1 MKRKHQLTLPQT
13 ARMLALLA
21 LFLTVLVSPVLAQ
34 SNPTIVDETGN
45 LDVAAVQRAAQ
56 PLVARGAQV
65 GIFLVQRGGEDD
77 ALRRYQRAGLA
88 GGNAINPDVI
98 AIYVSFDPRFSEIA
112 YGDRWNAALRTNNNV
127 ETIRQNQLNPGLAS
141 GNATRGVV
149 DALTQIERSIASPP
163 VPAGGTTVNI
173 NPVPIVAGV
182 IFLVLLAVAGPM
194 LWSGFQK
201 RRRAAQALQASRTAA
216 EEARRTTSSV
226 IVDFSREVRN
236 AQEKAKFDR
245 VSYAET
251 DARQLAALQ
260 SEVEQRFA
268 RLQEQFA
275 GVEKSLVMHQNPG
288 QTDYDT
294 ATQQYRQIAQ
304 EVSALREQLAQV
316 EARRAELD
324 RIAQAA
330 PGEVDKAKK
339 ALADVAAHLSDLSV
353 DLQPEAALRSVESLV
368 ERAEQLLKE
377 RRAADAIAAAEAA
390 SATIARLAST
400 IARIRDIQDGI
411 NAGRAAAERAAT
423 EGFRIEAG
431 MASFN
436 TAEGLLRQAA
446 SALPVVGPDGIA
458 SLLDQADKARELGV
472 IRGGGLPARY
482 RANLERLEKVKAAGE
497 ALAAFIDEGW
507 RVFDIVDEF
516 AESAWDDIR
525 GNGSEAERA
534 ADEAQE
540 LWERAAERN
549 SMERQEFI
557 EASADLD
564 QAEERI
570 AYSRALIEAIIK
582 RLKDLE
588 AARDAARDEIAAA
601 EADIMQGRAF
611 VAANDPDVGKE
622 PEKLLA
628 RAESALAQARAEIQQ
643 ERPDW
648 LQIVRLAHEA
658 NHLADEALRGA
669 RSEVDAMNRLRDQL
683 KRMQQ
688 VATAEVQKIVQ
699 FMTIHPRDLPVGAQD
714 RINGLQ
720 INLQAAYAAAQSAEQ
735 KEEEA
740 RADALRDAIERYTA
754 LEQQAAQI
762 YADIQNHYRRI
773 EALRRQVR
781 AEVDRARSAISRAES
796 LSVRAGGLVSQN
808 ASGFALLQEARASYG
823 RIGEIHSDSDAE
835 RSLAWARDAYD
846 KAERAS
852 RIFEEQIRLASQSR
866 DDSLGDFIG
875 GVLVGT
881 LLNDRSSRRSGWG
894 GGSSGSWS
902 GGSRSGGGFGG
913 GRSGGGFGG
922 GGRSGGGFGGGGRS
936 GGGW

>member
-1 MKRKHQLTLPQT
+1 MIFLIRARK
-13 ARMLALLA
+13 AGALALLTLLLA
-21 LFLTVLVSPVLAQ
+21 VLVASALAQ
-34 SNPTIVDETGN
+34 SNPTIVDETGD
-45 LDVAAVQRAAQ
+45 LDVAAVQRAAR
-56 PLVARGAQV
+56 PLVDRGARV
-65 GIFLVQRGGEDD
+65 GVFLVQRGGEDD
-77 ALRRYQRAGLA
+77 ALHQYQRAGLA
-88 GGNAINPDVI
+88 SGGNINTDVI
-98 AIYVSFDPRFSEIA
+98 AIYVSFDPRYSEIA

-141 GNATRGVV
+141 SNATRGVV
-149 DALTQIERSIASPP
+149 DALTAIERSIASPP
-163 VPAGGTTVNI
+163 TPAGGTTVNI
-173 NPVPIVAGV
+173 DPVPIVGGV

-201 RRRAAQALQASRTAA
+201 RRAAAKAQETARTAMD
-216 EEARRTTSSV
+216 EARRLASSA
-226 IVDFSREVRN
+226 IVDLSQALRD

-245 VSYAET
+245 VSYAEA
-251 DARQLAALQ
+251 DVRQLATMQ
-260 SEVEQRFA
+260 GDIEQQFA
-268 RLQEQFA
+268 RLQERFA
-275 GVEKSLVMHQNPG
+275 ETEKSLVLRKTPAQA
-288 QTDYDT
+288 DYEA

-304 EVSALREQLAQV
+304 EANAVRERLVQV

-330 PGEVDKAKK
+330 PDEVDRAKK
-339 ALADVAAHLSDLSV
+339 ALADVAAQLSDLSA
-353 DLQPEAALRSVESLV
+353 DLQPEAVFHSAESLV

-377 RRAADAIAAAEAA
+377 RRAADAIAAAGAA
-390 SATIARLAST
+390 SAAITALAGTIARM
-400 IARIRDIQDGI
+400 RDIQNGI
-411 NAGRAAAERAAT
+411 AAGRAAAERAADQ
-423 EGFRIEAG
+423 GFRVDAG

-446 SALPVVGPDGIA
+446 AALPIVGPEGVA
-458 SLLDQADKARELGV
+458 GLLDQADKARELGV

-482 RANLERLEKVKAAGE
+482 RTNLERIEKVRADGE

-507 RVFDIVDEF
+507 RVFDLVDEF
-516 AESAWDDIR
+516 AESAWSDIR

-570 AYSRALIEAIIK
+570 AYARALIEAIIK

-601 EADIMQGRAF
+601 EADILQGRAF
-611 VAANDPDVGKE
+611 LAANDPDVGKE

-628 RAESALAQARAEIQQ
+628 RAESALVQARAEMQQ

-669 RSEVDAMNRLRDQL
+669 RSEVEAMDRLREQL

-699 FMTIHPRDLPVGAQD
+699 FITVHSRDIPVGAKD

-720 INLQAAYAAAQSAEQ
+720 INLQAAYRAAQSVEQ

-740 RADALRDAIERYTA
+740 RAEALRDAIERYTA

-762 YADIQNHYRRI
+762 YADIQNHYQRV
-773 EALRRQVR
+773 ATLRQQVR
-781 AEVDRARSAISRAES
+781 TEADRARSAIMRAEQ
-796 LSVRAGGLVSQN
+796 LSARAGNLVMAN
-808 ASGFALLQEARASYG
+808 ARGFALLQEARASYDQ
-823 RIGEIHSDSDAE
+823 IGEVSNETDAQRALE
-835 RSLAWARDAYD
+835 RARDAYS
-846 KAERAS
+846 KAESAS
-852 RIFEEQIRLASQSR
+852 RIFEEQIASAHRNQ
-866 DDSLGDFIG
+866 DSLGDFIG

-881 LLNDRSSRRSGWG
+881 LLNDRPHRRS
-894 GGSSGSWS
+894 SWS
-902 GGSRSGGGFGG
+902 GGSRSGGGFGGG

>member
-1 MKRKHQLTLPQT
+1 MRPKQALK
-13 ARMLALLA
+13 AGALALLTLLLA
-21 LFLTVLVSPVLAQ
+21 LLVAPALAQ

-45 LDVAAVQRAAQ
+45 LDVDAVQRAAVA
-56 PLVARGAQV
+56 LVERGARV
-65 GIFLVQRGGEDD
+65 GVFLVQRGGEDD

-88 GGNAINPDVI
+88 SGSAINPDAI
-98 AIYVSFDPRFSEIA
+98 AIYVSFNPRYSEIA
-112 YGDRWNAALRTNNNV
+112 YGDRWNAALRTNNNA

-141 GNATRGVV
+141 GNVTRGVV
-149 DALTQIERSIASPP
+149 EALTAIERSIVAPP
-163 VPAGGTTVNI
+163 PPAGGTIVNI

-182 IFLVLLAVAGPM
+182 IFLVLLAVVGPM
-194 LWSGFQK
+194 LWNGFQK
-201 RRRAAQALQASRTAA
+201 RRAAAKALAAARAAT
-216 EEARRTTSSV
+216 EEARRLASSA
-226 IVDFSREVRN
+226 IVDLSQALRN

-245 VSYAET
+245 VSYAEA
-251 DARQLAALQ
+251 DVRQLAAMQ
-260 SEVEQRFA
+260 SDVEQQFARIQERFA
-268 RLQEQFA
+268 ET
-275 GVEKSLVMHQNPG
+275 EKSLVLRKTPAQA
-288 QTDYDT
+288 DYET
-294 ATQQYRQIAQ
+294 AAQQYRRIAQ
-304 EVSALREQLAQV
+304 EANAVRERLAQV

-339 ALADVAAHLSDLSV
+339 ALADVAAQLSALSA
-353 DLQPEAALRSVESLV
+353 DLQPEAALQSAGSLV

-377 RRAADAIAAAEAA
+377 RRAADAIAAAGAA
-390 SATIARLAST
+390 SAAITALASAIARM
-400 IARIRDIQDGI
+400 RDIQDGI
-411 NAGRAAAERAAT
+411 AAGRAAAERAAAQ
-423 EGFRIEAG
+423 GFRVDAG
-431 MASFN
+431 LASFN

-446 SALPVVGPDGIA
+446 AALPVVGPEGIA

-482 RANLERLEKVKAAGE
+482 RANLERLEKVRAAGE
-497 ALAAFIDEGW
+497 ALAAFIDEGR
-507 RVFDIVDEF
+507 RVFDLVDEF
-516 AESAWDDIR
+516 AESSWSDIR

-557 EASADLD
+557 EASVDLD

-570 AYSRALIEAIIK
+570 AYARALIEAIIK

-611 VAANDPDVGKE
+611 IAANDPDVGKE

-648 LQIVRLAHEA
+648 LQIIRLAHEA

-669 RSEVDAMNRLRDQL
+669 RSEVEAMNRLREQL

-688 VATAEVQKIVQ
+688 VAMAEVQKIVQ
-699 FMTIHPRDLPVGAQD
+699 FMTVHPRDLPVGAKD
-714 RINGLQ
+714 KINGLQ
-720 INLQAAYAAAQSAEQ
+720 INLQAAYTAAQSAEQ

-740 RADALRDAIERYTA
+740 RAEALRDAIERYTA
-754 LEQQAAQI
+754 LERQAAQI
-762 YADIQNHYRRI
+762 FEEIQRHYRRI

-781 AEVDRARSAISRAES
+781 TEADRARSAILRAES
-796 LSVRAGGLVSQN
+796 LSARAGGL
-808 ASGFALLQEARASYG
+808 SGLSILQEARAAYHQ
-823 RIGEIHSDSDAE
+823 IGEVHSETDAHRALE
-835 RSLAWARDAYD
+835 RAREAYD

-852 RIFEEQIRLASQSR
+852 RIFEEQIAAQSSQ
-866 DDSLGDFIG
+866 DSLGDFIG

-881 LLNDRSSRRSGWG
+881 LLNDSRSRRSSWG
-894 GGSSGSWS
+894 GSSGRRSSGSWS
-902 GGSRSGGGFGG
+902 GGSRS
-913 GRSGGGFGG
+913 SGSWGG

>member
-1 MKRKHQLTLPQT
+1 MILLFHARK
-13 ARMLALLA
+13 AGALALLTLLLA
-21 LFLTVLVSPVLAQ
+21 MLVVPTLAQ

-56 PLVARGAQV
+56 PLVARGARV
-65 GIFLVQRGGEDD
+65 GVFLVQRGGESD

-88 GGNAINPDVI
+88 SGNAINADTI
-98 AIYVSFDPRFSEIA
+98 AIYVSFDPRYSEIA
-112 YGDRWNAALRTNNNV
+112 HGDRWNAALSTNDNV

-149 DALTQIERSIASPP
+149 DALTAIERSIVTPP
-163 VPAGGTTVNI
+163 TPAGGTTVNI

-201 RRRAAQALQASRTAA
+201 RRAAAKALEAARTAM
-216 EEARRTTSSV
+216 EEARRLASSA
-226 IVDFSREVRN
+226 IVDLSQALRT
-236 AQEKAKFDR
+236 AQEKARFDR
-245 VSYAET
+245 VSYAEP
-251 DARQLAALQ
+251 DVRQLAAMQ
-260 SEVEQRFA
+260 SEVEQQFARVQERFA
-268 RLQEQFA
+268 ET
-275 GVEKSLVMHQNPG
+275 EKSLVLRKTPVQA
-288 QTDYDT
+288 DYEA
-294 ATQQYRQIAQ
+294 ATQQYRQMAQ
-304 EVSALREQLAQV
+304 EANAVRERLSQV

-339 ALADVAAHLSDLSV
+339 ALADVAVQLSDLSV
-353 DLQPEAALRSVESLV
+353 DLQPEAALRTAESLV

-377 RRAADAIAAAEAA
+377 RRAADAITAAGAA
-390 SATIARLAST
+390 SAAITALASVIARM
-400 IARIRDIQDGI
+400 RDIQDGI
-411 NAGRAAAERAAT
+411 AAGRTAAERAA
-423 EGFRIEAG
+423 EQGFRVDGG

-446 SALPVVGPDGIA
+446 AALPTVGPEGIA

-482 RANLERLEKVKAAGE
+482 RANLERIEKVRAAGE

-507 RVFDIVDEF
+507 RVFDVVDEF
-516 AESAWDDIR
+516 AESAWSDIR
-525 GNGSEAERA
+525 GNGSEAEHA

-549 SMERQEFI
+549 SMEKQEFI

-570 AYSRALIEAIIK
+570 AYARALIEAIIK

-588 AARDAARDEIAAA
+588 AARDAARNEIAAA
-601 EADIMQGRAF
+601 EADIAQGRAF
-611 VAANDPDVGKE
+611 IAANDPDVGKE

-628 RAESALAQARAEIQQ
+628 RAESALAQARAEMQQ

-658 NHLADEALRGA
+658 NQLADEALRGA
-669 RSEVDAMNRLRDQL
+669 RSEVEAMNRLREQL

-699 FMTIHPRDLPVGAQD
+699 FMTVHPRDLPVGAKD
-714 RINGLQ
+714 KINGLQ
-720 INLQAAYAAAQSAEQ
+720 INLQAAYTAAQSVERQ
-735 KEEEA
+735 EEEA
-740 RADALRDAIERYTA
+740 RANALRDAIERYTA
-754 LEQQAAQI
+754 LEQQASRI
-762 YADIQNHYRRI
+762 FEEIQNHYRRI
-773 EALRRQVR
+773 ETLRRQVR
-781 AEVDRARSAISRAES
+781 SEADRARSAIMRAES
-796 LSVRAGGLVSQN
+796 LSARAGGLSGVS
-808 ASGFALLQEARASYG
+808 LLQEARVSYNQ
-823 RIGEIHSDSDAE
+823 IGEVHSEAE
-835 RSLAWARDAYD
+835 AQRALERARDAYD

-852 RIFEEQIRLASQSR
+852 RIFEQQIAAAQ
-866 DDSLGDFIG
+866 DNQDGLGDFIG

-881 LLNDRSSRRSGWG
+881 LLNDSRSGRSSWGGSSRR
-894 GGSSGSWS
+894 SSGSWS
-902 GGSRSGGGFGG
+902 GGSRSGGSFGG
-913 GRSGGGFGG
+913 GGRGGGGFGG
-922 GGRSGGGFGGGGRS
+922 GSRR

>member
-1 MKRKHQLTLPQT
+1 MLPKQVHK
-13 ARMLALLA
+13 AGALALLT
-21 LFLTVLVSPVLAQ
+21 LLLLVLVTPALAQ

-45 LDVAAVQRAAQ
+45 LDVATVQRAAQ
-56 PLVARGAQV
+56 PLVDRGARV

-88 GGNAINPDVI
+88 SGGAINADTI
-98 AIYVSFDPRFSEIA
+98 AIYVSFDPRYSEIA
-112 YGDRWNAALRTNNNV
+112 YGDRWNAALRTNDNG

-141 GNATRGVV
+141 GNATRGIV
-149 DALTQIERSIASPP
+149 DALTAIERSIASPP

-173 NPVPIVAGV
+173 DLVPIVAGV

-201 RRRAAQALQASRTAA
+201 RRAAAKSLAAARAAT
-216 EEARRTTSSV
+216 EEARRLASSA
-226 IVDFSREVRN
+226 IVDLSRALRD
-236 AQEKAKFDR
+236 AQDKAKFDR
-245 VSYAET
+245 VSYAEA
-251 DARQLAALQ
+251 DVRQLATTQ
-260 SEVEQRFA
+260 SEVEQQFARIQERFA
-268 RLQEQFA
+268 EA
-275 GVEKSLVMHQNPG
+275 EKSLALRKTPVQA
-288 QTDYDT
+288 DYEA
-294 ATQQYRQIAQ
+294 ATQIYRQMAQ
-304 EVSALREQLAQV
+304 EANVVRERLAQI

-339 ALADVAAHLSDLSV
+339 ALADVAAQLSDLSA
-353 DLQPEAALRSVESLV
+353 DLQPEAALRPAESLV

-377 RRAADAIAAAEAA
+377 RRAADAIAAAGAA
-390 SATIARLAST
+390 SAAITAFAGAIARM
-400 IARIRDIQDGI
+400 RDIQDGI
-411 NAGRAAAERAAT
+411 AAGRAAAERAA
-423 EGFRIEAG
+423 EQGFRVDAG

-446 SALPVVGPDGIA
+446 AALPVVGPEGVA
-458 SLLDQADKARELGV
+458 TLLDQADKARELGV

-482 RANLERLEKVKAAGE
+482 RANLERLDNVRAAGE

-516 AESAWDDIR
+516 AESAWSDIR

-540 LWERAAERN
+540 LWERATERN

-570 AYSRALIEAIIK
+570 AYARALIEAIIK

-588 AARDAARDEIAAA
+588 AARNAARDEIAAA

-611 VAANDPDVGKE
+611 IAANDPDVGKE

-628 RAESALAQARAEIQQ
+628 RAESALAQARAEMQQ

-669 RSEVDAMNRLRDQL
+669 RSEVEAMDRLREQL
-683 KRMQQ
+683 KRLQQ

-699 FMTIHPRDLPVGAQD
+699 FMTVHPRDLPVGAKD
-714 RINGLQ
+714 KINGLQ
-720 INLQAAYAAAQSAEQ
+720 INLQAAYAAAQSAGQ

-754 LEQQAAQI
+754 LEQQAARI
-762 YADIQNHYRRI
+762 FEEIQRHYRRI

-781 AEVDRARSAISRAES
+781 SEADRARSAIMRAES
-796 LSVRAGGLVSQN
+796 LSARVGGLSAVS
-808 ASGFALLQEARASYG
+808 LIHEARASYNQ
-823 RIGEIHSDSDAE
+823 IGEVHSEADAQRALE
-835 RSLAWARDAYD
+835 RARDAYN

-852 RIFEEQIRLASQSR
+852 QILEQQNADQERQGR
-866 DDSLGDFIG
+866 LGDFIG

-881 LLNDRSSRRSGWG
+881 LLDGHSSDSGWG
-894 GGSSGSWS
+894 SSGRRSSGSWS
-902 GGSRSGGGFGG
+902 GGS
-913 GRSGGGFGG
+913 RSGGGFGG

>member
-1 MKRKHQLTLPQT
+1 MILLIHARK
-13 ARMLALLA
+13 AGALALLTLLLAA
-21 LFLTVLVSPVLAQ
+21 LVAPALAQ

-45 LDVAAVQRAAQ
+45 LDAAAVRRAAA
-56 PLVARGAQV
+56 PLVERGAQV
-65 GIFLVQRGGEDD
+65 GVFLVQRGGEDD

-88 GGNAINPDVI
+88 SGSAINADAI
-98 AIYVSFDPRFSEIA
+98 AIYVSFDPRYSEIA
-112 YGDRWNAALRTNNNV
+112 YGDRWNAALRTNDNV

-141 GNATRGVV
+141 GNTTRGVV
-149 DALTQIERSIASPP
+149 DALTAIERSIASPP
-163 VPAGGTTVNI
+163 VPAGGTIVNI

-194 LWSGFQK
+194 LWSSFQK
-201 RRRAAQALQASRTAA
+201 RRAAAKALEATRTAT
-216 EEARRTTSSV
+216 EEARRLASSA
-226 IVDFSREVRN
+226 IVDLSQALRN
-236 AQEKAKFDR
+236 AQEKARFDR
-245 VSYAET
+245 VSYAEA
-251 DARQLAALQ
+251 DVQQLAEMQ
-260 SEVEQRFA
+260 SKVEQRFA
-268 RLQEQFA
+268 RVQEQFA
-275 GVEKSLVMHQNPG
+275 ETEKSFVLRKTPTQA
-288 QTDYDT
+288 DYAT

-304 EVSALREQLAQV
+304 EANAAREQLAQV

-324 RIAQAA
+324 RIMQTA

-339 ALADVAAHLSDLSV
+339 ALADVAAQLSALSA
-353 DLQPEAALRSVESLV
+353 DLQPEAALRSAESLV

-377 RRAADAIAAAEAA
+377 RRAADAIAAAGAA
-390 SATIARLAST
+390 SATITALAGS
-400 IARIRDIQDGI
+400 IARMHDIQDGI
-411 NAGRAAAERAAT
+411 AAGRAAAERAAAQ
-423 EGFRIEAG
+423 GFRVDAG
-431 MASFN
+431 IASFN

-446 SALPVVGPDGIA
+446 AALPVIGPEGVA

-482 RANLERLEKVKAAGE
+482 RANLERLEKVRAAGE

-507 RVFDIVDEF
+507 RVFDLVDEF
-516 AESAWDDIR
+516 AESAWSDIR

-564 QAEERI
+564 QAEERL
-570 AYSRALIEAIIK
+570 AYARALIAAIIK

-588 AARDAARDEIAAA
+588 AARDAARDELAAA

-611 VAANDPDVGKE
+611 IAANDPDVGKE

-628 RAESALAQARAEIQQ
+628 RAESALAQAHAEMQQ

-669 RSEVDAMNRLRDQL
+669 RSEVEAMDRLREQL

-699 FMTIHPRDLPVGAQD
+699 FMTVHPRDLPVGAKD
-714 RINGLQ
+714 KINGLQ
-720 INLQAAYAAAQSAEQ
+720 INLQAAYTAAQSVDR

-740 RADALRDAIERYTA
+740 RAEALRDAIERYTA

-762 YADIQNHYRRI
+762 FEEIRHHYRRI
-773 EALRRQVR
+773 ESLRRQVR
-781 AEVDRARSAISRAES
+781 SDADRARAAIMRAES
-796 LSVRAGGLVSQN
+796 LSERTGGS
-808 ASGFALLQEARASYG
+808 SGIALIQAARASYNQ
-823 RIGEIHSDSDAE
+823 IGEVYNENDAQRAIE
-835 RSLAWARDAYD
+835 RARDAYD
-846 KAERAS
+846 KAEHAS
-852 RIFEEQIRLASQSR
+852 QIFEEQIAANQGSQ
-866 DDSLGDFIG
+866 DSLGDFLG
-875 GVLVGT
+875 GVLVGM
-881 LLNDRSSRRSGWG
+881 LLGGSGG
-894 GGSSGSWS
+894 RSSGSWS
-902 GGSRSGGGFGG
+902 GGS
-913 GRSGGGFGG
+913 RSGGGFGG

>member
-1 MKRKHQLTLPQT
+1 MNKKHQPTYPRT

-88 GGNAINPDVI
+88 SGNAINPDVI
-98 AIYVSFDPRFSEIA
+98 AIYVSFDPRYSEIA
-112 YGDRWNAALRTNNNV
+112 YGDRWNAALRTNNNS

-149 DALTQIERSIASPP
+149 DALTQIERSIAAPP

-194 LWSGFQK
+194 LWSSFQK

-251 DARQLAALQ
+251 DARQLATLQ

-275 GVEKSLVMHQNPG
+275 GVEKSLVVRQKPG
-288 QTDYDT
+288 QTDYDA

-304 EVSALREQLAQV
+304 EVNALREQLAQV

-353 DLQPEAALRSVESLV
+353 DLQPEAVLRSVESLV
-368 ERAEQLLKE
+368 ERAEQLLQE
-377 RRAADAIAAAEAA
+377 RRAADAITAAEAA
-390 SATIARLAST
+390 SATIARLAGA

-411 NAGRAAAERAAT
+411 NAGRAAAERAAA
-423 EGFRIEAG
+423 EGFRVEAG
-431 MASFN
+431 LASFN

-446 SALPVVGPDGIA
+446 AALPVVGPDGVA
-458 SLLDQADKARELGV
+458 GLLDQADKARELGV

-482 RANLERLEKVKAAGE
+482 RANLERLEKVRAAGE

-570 AYSRALIEAIIK
+570 AYARALIEAIIK

-699 FMTIHPRDLPVGAQD
+699 FMTVHPRDLPVGAQD
-714 RINGLQ
+714 RINGLRL
-720 INLQAAYAAAQSAEQ
+720 NLQAAYAAAQSAEQ

-754 LEQQAAQI
+754 LEQQAAEI

-781 AEVDRARSAISRAES
+781 TEADRARSAIKRAEH
-796 LSVRAGGLVSQN
+796 LWRQAGTLVFQDVG
-808 ASGFALLQEARASYG
+808 GFELLKEARTAYSQ
-823 RIGEIHSDSDAE
+823 IGDVHSETDAQ
-835 RSLAWARDAYD
+835 RALTHARDAYD
-846 KAERAS
+846 KADRAA
-852 RIFEEQIRLASQSR
+852 RAFEEQIRLAHQRR
-866 DDSLGDFIG
+866 DDDDRPGDFIG
-875 GVLVGT
+875 GVLVGA
-881 LLNDRSSRRSGWG
+881 LLDAMLDDSRSGGSGWG
-894 GGSSGSWS
+894 GSRSSGSWS
-902 GGSRSGGGFGG
+902 GGS
-913 GRSGGGFGG
+913 RSGGGFGG

>member
-1 MKRKHQLTLPQT
+1 MLPKHVHK
-13 ARMLALLA
+13 AGILALLA
-21 LFLTVLVSPVLAQ
+21 LLMIVLVAPTLAQ
-34 SNPTIVDETGN
+34 SNPTIIDETES
-45 LDVAAVQRAAQ
+45 LDRAAVRRAAQ
-56 PLVARGAQV
+56 PLVDRGARV
-65 GIFLVQRGGEDD
+65 GVFLVQRGGEND

-88 GGNAINPDVI
+88 SGSAINADTI
-98 AIYVSFDPRFSEIA
+98 AIYVSFNPRYSEIA
-112 YGDRWNAALRTNNNV
+112 YGDRWNAALRTNDNA

-149 DALTQIERSIASPP
+149 DALTAIERSIASPP
-163 VPAGGTTVNI
+163 VPAGGTTINI

-182 IFLVLLAVAGPM
+182 IFLVLLAVAGPT
-194 LWSGFQK
+194 LWSGFQ
-201 RRRAAQALQASRTAA
+201 RRRAAAKALEAA
-216 EEARRTTSSV
+216 RAATEEARRLASSA
-226 IVDFSREVRN
+226 IVDLSQALRS

-245 VSYAET
+245 VSYAEA
-251 DARQLAALQ
+251 DVRQLAAMQ
-260 SEVEQRFA
+260 SDVEQRFA
-268 RLQEQFA
+268 RVQERFA
-275 GVEKSLVMHQNPG
+275 ETEKSLVLRKTLVQA
-288 QTDYDT
+288 DYE
-294 ATQQYRQIAQ
+294 AAAQQYRQIAQ
-304 EVSALREQLAQV
+304 EATAIRERLAQV

-339 ALADVAAHLSDLSV
+339 ALADVAAQLSALSA
-353 DLQPEAALRSVESLV
+353 DLQPEAALQSAESLV
-368 ERAEQLLKE
+368 ERAEQLLQE

-390 SATIARLAST
+390 SAAITALAGTIARM
-400 IARIRDIQDGI
+400 RDIQDGI
-411 NAGRAAAERAAT
+411 AAGRAAAERAAAQ
-423 EGFRIEAG
+423 GFRVDAG
-431 MASFN
+431 LASFN

-446 SALPVVGPDGIA
+446 AALPVVGPEGVA

-482 RANLERLEKVKAAGE
+482 RANLERLEKVRAAGE
-497 ALAAFIDEGW
+497 ALASFIDEGW
-507 RVFDIVDEF
+507 RVFDLVDEF
-516 AESAWDDIR
+516 AESTWSDIR

-534 ADEAQE
+534 ADEAQA

-570 AYSRALIEAIIK
+570 AYARALIEAIIK

-611 VAANDPDVGKE
+611 IAANDPDVGKE

-628 RAESALAQARAEIQQ
+628 RAESALAQARAEMQL

-648 LQIVRLAHEA
+648 LQIIRLAHEA

-669 RSEVDAMNRLRDQL
+669 RSEVEAMNRLREQL

-699 FMTIHPRDLPVGAQD
+699 FMTVHPRDLPVGAKD
-714 RINGLQ
+714 KINGLQ
-720 INLQAAYAAAQSAEQ
+720 INLQAAYTAAQGAEQ

-740 RADALRDAIERYTA
+740 RAEALRDAIERYTA
-754 LEQQAAQI
+754 LEQQAAGI
-762 YADIQNHYRRI
+762 YAEIENHYRRI

-781 AEVDRARSAISRAES
+781 TEANRARSAITRAEK
-796 LSVRAGGLVSQN
+796 LSAQVGGLSAVS
-808 ASGFALLQEARASYG
+808 LIQEARASYNQ
-823 RIGEIHSDSDAE
+823 IGEVHSEADARRALE
-835 RSLAWARDAYD
+835 RARDAYD

-852 RIFEEQIRLASQSR
+852 RILEQQFTDQGSQ
-866 DDSLGDFIG
+866 DSLGDFIG
-875 GVLVGT
+875 GVLVGM
-881 LLNDRSSRRSGWG
+881 LLDGHDSDDSWSGSSGRR
-894 GGSSGSWS
+894 SSGSWS
-902 GGSRSGGGFGG
+902 GGSRSG
-913 GRSGGGFGG
+913 SDWGG
-922 GGRSGGGFGGGGRS
+922 GGRSGGSWGSGGSSGGGWGGGGRS

>member
-1 MKRKHQLTLPQT
+1 MFPNPVPMARALALMTLLLTL
-13 ARMLALLA
+13 LAA
-21 LFLTVLVSPVLAQ
+21 PALAQ
-34 SNPTIVDETGN
+34 SNPTIVDETGQ
-45 LDVAAVQRAAQ
+45 LDTAAVQRAAQ
-56 PLVARGAQV
+56 PLIARGARV
-65 GIFLVQRGGEDD
+65 GVFIVQRGGEDD

-88 GGNAINPDVI
+88 SGGAINADAI
-98 AIYVSFDPRFSEIA
+98 LIYVSFDPRYSEIA
-112 YGDRWNAALRTNNNV
+112 YGDRWNAALRTNNNS
-127 ETIRQNQLNPGLAS
+127 ETIRQNRLNPGLAS
-141 GNATRGVV
+141 GNTTRGVV
-149 DALTQIERSIASPP
+149 DALTEIERSIASPP
-163 VPAGGTTVNI
+163 VPAGGTTVTI
-173 NPVPIVAGV
+173 NPVPIVVGV
-182 IFLVLLAVAGPM
+182 IFLVLLAIGGPM
-194 LWSGFQK
+194 FWSSFQK
-201 RRRAAQALQASRTAA
+201 RRAAAKALEAARTAA
-216 EEARRTTSSV
+216 EEARRSASSA
-226 IVDFSREVRN
+226 IVDVSQALRSAR
-236 AQEKAKFDR
+236 EKAQFDK
-245 VSYAET
+245 VSYAES
-251 DARQLAALQ
+251 DVRQLAAMQ
-260 SEVEQRFA
+260 GDVEQQVA
-268 RLQEQFA
+268 RLQERFSEI
-275 GVEKSLVMHQNPG
+275 EKHLALRRTPAQA
-288 QTDYDT
+288 DYET
-294 ATQQYRQIAQ
+294 VAQQYRQLEQ
-304 EVSALREQLAQV
+304 EITAARERLAQV

-339 ALADVAAHLSDLSV
+339 ALADVAAQFSALSA
-353 DLQPEAALRSVESLV
+353 DLQSEAALRTAGSLV
-368 ERAEQLLKE
+368 ERAEQLLEE
-377 RRAADAIAAAEAA
+377 RRAADAITAAQAA
-390 SATIARLAST
+390 SATLKSFADVVARM
-400 IARIRDIQDGI
+400 RDISDGI
-411 NAGRAAAERAAT
+411 AAGRAAAERAAAQ
-423 EGFRIEAG
+423 GFRVEAG

-446 SALPVVGPDGIA
+446 AALPVVGPEGVA
-458 SLLDQADKARELGV
+458 SLLDQADKAREMGV
-472 IRGGGLPARY
+472 LRGGGLPARY
-482 RANLERLEKVKAAGE
+482 RANLERIENVKAAGE

-516 AESAWDDIR
+516 AESSWSDIR

-564 QAEERI
+564 AAEERI
-570 AYSRALIEAIIK
+570 AYARALIEAIIK

-611 VAANDPDVGKE
+611 IAANDPDVGRE

-628 RAESALAQARAEIQQ
+628 RAESALAQARAEIGQ

-669 RSEVDAMNRLRDQL
+669 RSEVEAMNRLREQL

-699 FMTIHPRDLPVGAQD
+699 FVSVHPRDIPVGAKD
-714 RINGLQ
+714 KINGLQ
-720 INLQAAYAAAQSAEQ
+720 INLQAAYAAAQSVDQ

-740 RADALRDAIERYTA
+740 RAAALRDAIERYTA
-754 LEQQAAQI
+754 LEQQAASI
-762 YADIQNHYRRI
+762 YEEIRSHFQRL
-773 EALRRQVR
+773 EAMRQRVRDEAERAKAAINR
-781 AEVDRARSAISRAES
+781 AEQ
-796 LSVRAGGLVSQN
+796 LSVRAGSLVSRD
-808 ASGFALLQEARASYG
+808 AAGFALLQEARTSYNQ
-823 RIGEIHSDSDAE
+823 IGQVYNEADMQRAL
-835 RSLAWARDAYD
+835 RWAQEAYE

-852 RIFEEQIRLASQSR
+852 RIFEALIRAASQG

-881 LLNDRSSRRSGWG
+881 LLNDSRPRRS
-894 GGSSGSWS
+894 SWS
-902 GGSRSGGGFGG
+902 GGSRGGGGFGG

-936 GGGW
+936 GGGFGGGGRSGGGW